1 MSGFLNSFN
10 DTVAGDTAT
19 TTIQFVLP
27 LNFDASLGNISFLL
41 QDAEG
46 LVYSYGVANNY
57 SVSQSQNAVLVQAQV
72 NLTIPSTIP
81 TNNMGTAY
89 QVSMLLEVPNEKP
102 VYQNALIKVL
112 PLTMKETGA
121 SDCVIIKG
129 SRSSLDLTLPRQ
141 YNVVSANFY
150 RDNDIIN
157 PTPPIIAPPVPTAD
171 GFVYSIKLN
180 TQQIQATL
188 NPYSVIWLYGDSP
201 TELDEQTQS
210 SIYVVTPSMMQA
222 AKDLLLRVNK
232 ARTSIGDRPTY
243 SIDEMMSY
251 LRRGADWFN
260 AYSLVTTFSM
270 TNAKNGIREY
280 WIKFSEVI
288 ALRSQYMYEGE
299 TAFDFQGQA
308 VSLNIDRS
316 QYYEGLASVIENE
329 VLEPTRM
336 LKQQLAKRG
345 NTDGDGSVD
354 PNALRRGAIGS
365 LGISLTPV
373 SNLRL
378 GNPNSYFFGIRPF
391 W

>member
-1 MSGFLNSFN
+1 
-10 DTVAGDTAT
+10 
-19 TTIQFVLP
+19 
-27 LNFDASLGNISFLL
+27 
-41 QDAEG
+41 
-46 LVYSYGVANNY
+46 
-57 SVSQSQNAVLVQAQV
+57 
-72 NLTIPSTIP
+72 
-81 TNNMGTAY
+81 
-89 QVSMLLEVPNEKP
+89 
-102 VYQNALIKVL
+102 
-112 PLTMKETGA
+112 
-121 SDCVIIKG
+121 
-129 SRSSLDLTLPRQ
+129 
-141 YNVVSANFY
+141 
-150 RDNDIIN
+150 
-157 PTPPIIAPPVPTAD
+157 
-171 GFVYSIKLN
+171 
-180 TQQIQATL
+180 
-188 NPYSVIWLYGDSP
+188 
-201 TELDEQTQS
+201 
-210 SIYVVTPSMMQA
+210 
-222 AKDLLLRVNK
+222 
-232 ARTSIGDRPTY
+232 
-243 SIDEMMSY
+243 MMSY